1 MVSSVVTMGNSSLT
15 NGFHQCILIVDDDPV
30 NLRFLERLLG
40 HAGYKDIVIAGSGK
54 SALEVSRQRQPDLI
68 ILDLQMPEIDGYEV
82 LSTLRNSVGSG
93 VYVPILV
100 YTADV
105 TYEARKRALELGA
118 SDFLTKPGDA
128 QEILL
133 RVKNFLVVRAL
144 HLALTTRNENLEN
157 MVRERTHELEASQVE
172 IIERLAQAGE
182 RRDDDTGEHTQRVG
196 ELSGDIAEA
205 MCQPTQFVRLIRLT
219 ARLHDLGKIGVPD
232 SILLKPGRLTPD
244 EFKEMQ
250 LHCAAGARILSGGL
264 TPLLQMAE
272 RIAQS
277 HHERFDGT
285 GYPDGLVGAAI
296 PIEARIVAVADVFDA
311 LTHSRPYKVAW
322 NVADAVTEI
331 RAQSGRHFDPKI
343 VEAFLTVISLPQVRQ
358 THG

>member
-1 MVSSVVTMGNSSLT
+1 MENFSHTLDA
-15 NGFHQCILIVDDDPV
+15 HHRILIVDDDPV

-40 HAGYKDIVIAGSGK
+40 HAGYEDIVGAGSGAE
-54 SALEVSRQRQPDLI
+54 ALQEAEAIHPDLI
-68 ILDLQMPEIDGYEV
+68 ILDLQMPGIDGYGV
-82 LSTLRNSVGSG
+82 LATLRSSVSSG

-105 TYEARKRALELGA
+105 TFEARKKALELGA

-133 RVKNFLVVRAL
+133 RVKNFLVVRNL
-144 HLALTTRNENLEN
+144 HLALASRNDDLEIK
-157 MVRERTHELEASQVE
+157 VRERTHELEASQVE

-182 RRDDDTGEHTQRVG
+182 RRDDDTGEHTRRVG
-196 ELSGDIAEA
+196 ELAGAVAEA
-205 MCQPTQFVRLIRLT
+205 MGQPFQFVHLLRLT

-250 LHCAAGARILSGGL
+250 LHSTSGARILSGGL
-264 TPLLQMAE
+264 TPLLRMAE

-277 HHERFDGT
+277 HHERYDGT
-285 GYPDGLVGAAI
+285 GYPHGLTGEQI

-311 LTHSRPYKVAW
+311 LTHSRPYKAAW
-322 NVADAVTEI
+322 EVNDAVAEI
-331 RAQSGRHFDPKI
+331 QTQSGRHFDPK
-343 VEAFLTVISLPQVRQ
+343 VVKAFLTVVA
-358 THG
+358 

>member
-1 MVSSVVTMGNSSLT
+1 MDSSTLT
-15 NGFHQCILIVDDDPV
+15 LGIHQRILIVDDDPV

-40 HAGYKDIVIAGSGK
+40 HAGYEDIVSASSGGA
-54 SALEVSRQRQPDLI
+54 ALAEAQQRQPDLI
-68 ILDLQMPEIDGYEV
+68 ILDLQMPGIDGYEV
-82 LSTLRNSVGSG
+82 LATLRSSVSSG
-93 VYVPILV
+93 VHVPILV

-133 RVKNFLVVRAL
+133 RVRNFLTVRGL
-144 HLALTTRNENLEN
+144 HLALASRNDDLERI
-157 MVRERTHELEASQVE
+157 VRERTHELEASQIE
-172 IIERLAQAGE
+172 IIERLARAGE

-205 MCQPTQFVRLIRLT
+205 MGQPTQLVRLLRLT

-250 LHCAAGARILSGGL
+250 LHSGAGARILSRGL

-277 HHERFDGT
+277 HHERYDGT
-285 GYPDGLVGAAI
+285 GYPDGLAGEEI

-311 LTHSRPYKVAW
+311 LTHARPYKAAW
-322 NVADAVTEI
+322 EVADAITEI
-331 RAQSGRHFDPKI
+331 RAQSGRHFDPKV
-343 VEAFLTVISLPQVRQ
+343 VEAFLAVI
-358 THG
+358 T